1 MFGKFLHSAL
11 VGLIAGVAVYS
22 ANVFSMTGWILFMAW
37 ISYFLFGPSFTRAM
51 WAMAQMLVGVLLSVG
66 VIAASQALA
75 PAFGMWGNIGV
86 VVLLVT
92 ALGFLE
98 DVPPINVI
106 PSYYIGLVI
115 FIATGSSPE
124 LKSLP
129 PVIIPIV
136 AGFAFGW
143 ITVASRAW
151 LSRVLASRGGQANA
165 DGYLSP
171 LV

>member
-1 MFGKFLHSAL
+1 MYEKLLHSTL
-11 VGLIAGVAVYS
+11 VGIIAGLAVLT
-22 ANVFSMTGWILFMAW
+22 ANLSGMTGWILFMAW
-37 ISYFLFGPSFTRAM
+37 ISYFLFGPTTRDAI
-51 WAMAQMLVGVLLSVG
+51 WALGQMLVGVLLSVG

-92 ALGFLE
+92 VLGLLE

-115 FIATGSSPE
+115 FIATGLPPVAS
-124 LKSLP
+124 SLP
-129 PVIIPIV
+129 PVVVPIV

-143 ITVASRAW
+143 ITVSARAW
-151 LSRVLASRGGQANA
+151 LAGVLQLRGRTTATSGV
-165 DGYLSP
+165 L
-171 LV
+171 